1 MPTTSKLAI
10 PYNVVTATPDVCRDD
25 KAIADRIELLGTRAR
40 VTHTSAALGPSG
52 NFNNETLANWTTGS
66 WSYTPTQT
74 GLCQIIAEFDVQ
86 TVAVGYGLGHVVL
99 KRNAT
104 QIDLA
109 NVLYD
114 VSPSSTRTFVR
125 VAVPAKYLVDSGVA
139 ENMTIDVSTFSDSG
153 SWRINS
159 LIWRAVV
166 D

>member
-1 MPTTSKLAI
+1 M
-10 PYNVVTATPDVCRDD
+10 VTATPDVCRDD

-40 VTHTSAALGPSG
+40 VTHTSPALGPSG
-52 NFNNETLANWTTGS
+52 NFNNTIVANWATGS

-86 TVAVGYGLGHVVL
+86 TVAVGYGLGQVVL
-99 KRNAT
+99 KRNGA
-104 QIDLA
+104 QVDLA
-109 NVLYD
+109 NILYD
-114 VSPSSTRTFVR
+114 VTPNATRGFVR
-125 VAVPAKYLVDSGVA
+125 LAVPARYLVDSGGL
-139 ENMTIDVSTFSDSG
+139 ENMTIDVATFSGAG